1 MNLDIYVLMHD
12 ESIFLTQGGGKDVP
26 TTSERCQCLP
36 GPVQCMERHLLYHLS
51 AHRLV
56 GLCVIAVPLGLSE
69 KIYVECLY

>member
-1 MNLDIYVLMHD
+1 MKFDIYVSLHD

-56 GLCVIAVPLGLSE
+56 GLCVICTPWPVREDL
-69 KIYVECLY
+69 C